1 MQQSLASSDYEF
13 LRVFRFGSERAWDD
27 DAAVSDAAVGEVL
40 LLGDIHNSRQV
51 FDAALSA
58 APRPP
63 MRRAGCRWAISGCR
77 TAAGGITPPPGPR

>member
-13 LRVFRFGSERAWDD
+13 LRAFRFGSERAWDD

-58 APRPP
+58 ALGGWCFLLGGV
-63 MRRAGCRWAISGCR
+63 AVSG
-77 TAAGGITPPPGPR
+77 